1 MTNIFNYIDRPSP
14 IHRLT
19 GATKLVCVL
28 LWTFAAMLTYDTRLL
43 ILMPILSFILFAVSK
58 IRVKDVSFMLGF
70 TAVFM
75 VLNNVMI
82 YVFSP
87 QHGVGIYGSLHIAF
101 GLPDIGKY
109 TLTYEQLLYHA
120 NLILKYLST
129 IPVILLFVC
138 TTNPSEFAASLNRIG
153 VKYSIAYSVSLALR
167 YIPDIQREYHEIS
180 QAQQARGIEMSKKE
194 NLVKRLKSASA
205 ILIPLILSSM
215 DRIEVVSNAMELR
228 GFGKNKKRTWYM
240 GRKFA
245 GADIAAMVLSGVLLL
260 LSVVMNLVNGSRYWN
275 PFQR

>member
-1 MTNIFNYIDRPSP
+1 MINIFNYIDRPSP

-28 LWTFAAMLTYDTRLL
+28 LWSLAAMLTYDTRLL
-43 ILMPILSFILFAVSK
+43 IVLPILSFVLFSVSK
-58 IRVKDVSFMLGF
+58 IRLKDVSFMLGF
-70 TAVFM
+70 TAAFM

-87 QHGVGIYGSLHIAF
+87 QHGVSIYGSMHIAF
-101 GLPDIGKY
+101 GLPEIGRY
-109 TLTYEQLLYHA
+109 TLTYEQLFYHA

-167 YIPDIQREYHEIS
+167 YIPDIQREYHDIS
-180 QAQQARGIEMSKKE
+180 QAQQARGIEMSKKQT
-194 NLVKRLKSASA
+194 LVKRLKSAGA

-215 DRIEVVSNAMELR
+215 DRIEVISNAMELR

-240 GRKFA
+240 GRKFTK
-245 GADIAAMVLSGVLLL
+245 ADIGAMAFSALLL
-260 LSVVMNLVNGSRYWN
+260 AAAIVLNLVNGGRYWN
-275 PFQR
+275 PFSG